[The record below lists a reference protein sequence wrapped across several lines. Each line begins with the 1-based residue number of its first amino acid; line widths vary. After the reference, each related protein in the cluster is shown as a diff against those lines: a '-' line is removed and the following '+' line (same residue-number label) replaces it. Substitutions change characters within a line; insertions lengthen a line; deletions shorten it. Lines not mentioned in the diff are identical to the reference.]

1 MLEIHK
7 QTLERVIHKQ
17 TLERLKRVVKAVATA
32 HKKAKELKRV
42 YKEITNIVSAGVVE
56 EVDKKWMEVAGVVE
70 EVDRKWTEL
79 EESYKVYLTRMKE
92 LYAKEGVVEIP

>member
-1 MLEIHK
+1 
-7 QTLERVIHKQ
+7 
-17 TLERLKRVVKAVATA
+17 
-32 HKKAKELKRV
+32 
-42 YKEITNIVSAGVVE
+42 VSAGVVE